1 MSYQSPAQT
10 KPTATATLSQAR
22 HGRGQGGA
30 KTHRLHCAAL
40 GVAGLLWAVVA
51 QAALPGTLPS
61 PMATTATPNA
71 TVRAD
76 QLWDDTPWAAL
87 QRQSGVAPTA
97 EARHAQLQ
105 AWLAWHTAQLR
116 ADLAQTLWQ
125 AARQEQAGWMDSE
138 PSAERDAALGAAGQR
153 VALFEAQMA
162 ERGLSAAQTLQQ
174 LANLTGVP
182 ATALHR
188 ALAEWLA
195 QAHLPLTAEQL
206 PPAVLQAQVPQPL
219 ADFGEAARQL
229 AAGQRWV
236 ATRRAEWQAKLQRQQ
251 LGSNEAADTLQA
263 YQQFLL
269 DSDTL
274 VLNSG
279 RLASAWAYW
288 LFEQQQAAA
297 TAGVRTGAGGSA
309 QAAGR

>member
-1 MSYQSPAQT
+1 MPSQPTSPA
-10 KPTATATLSQAR
+10 LSQRPGRVLRGRIAAVSVSAAR
-22 HGRGQGGA
+22 PGRL
-30 KTHRLHCAAL
+30 RWAAL
-40 GVAGLLWAVVA
+40 GLAGLLWVAAA
-51 QAALPGTLPS
+51 QAAAPT
-61 PMATTATPNA
+61 TTAPETP
-71 TVRAD
+71 VRAD
-76 QLWDDTPWAAL
+76 QPWDDTPWAAL

-105 AWLAWHTAQLR
+105 AWLTWHTAQLR
-116 ADLAQTLWQ
+116 ADLAQALWQ
-125 AARQEQAGWMDSE
+125 AARQEQTGWMDSE
-138 PSAERDAALGAAGQR
+138 PSAGRDAALAAAGQR
-153 VALFEAQMA
+153 VALFEAQVA
-162 ERGLSAAQTLQQ
+162 ERGALAAETLQQ
-174 LANLTGVP
+174 LASLTGVP

-195 QAHLPLTAEQL
+195 QAHLPLSAEQL
-206 PPAVLQAQVPQPL
+206 PAAVLQAQVPQPL

-297 TAGVRTGAGGSA
+297 TAGARTGTGGSA
-309 QAAGR
+309 QAARR

>member
-1 MSYQSPAQT
+1 MPHPSPAQT
-10 KPTATATLSQAR
+10 LHTTAATPPIAHR
-22 HGRGQGGA
+22 RRGQGGA
-30 KTHRLHCAAL
+30 KPQRLRWAAL
-40 GVAGLLWAVVA
+40 GVAGLLWAAVA
-51 QAALPGTLPS
+51 QAALPGAAPA
-61 PMATTATPNA
+61 PMATTAA
-71 TVRAD
+71 ADAAVRAD
-76 QLWDDTPWAAL
+76 QPWDDTPWAAL

-97 EARHAQLQ
+97 EGRHAQLQ

-116 ADLAQTLWQ
+116 ADLAQALWQ
-125 AARQEQAGWMDSE
+125 AARQEQTGWMDSE
-138 PSAERDAALGAAGQR
+138 PSAARDAALAAAGQR
-153 VALFEAQMA
+153 VAVFEAQLA
-162 ERGLSAAQTLQQ
+162 ERGQLAAQTLQQ
-174 LANLTGVP
+174 LADLTGVP
-182 ATALHR
+182 AAGLHR

-195 QAHLPLTAEQL
+195 QAHLPLTAEKL

-279 RLASAWAYW
+279 RLASAWAFW
-288 LFEQQQAAA
+288 LHQNAPDAAA
-297 TAGVRTGAGGSA
+297 VARAN
-309 QAAGR
+309 GR